1 MSKKVFKGH
10 GRAKVVLENAHK
22 KTIWNYRPDGTK
34 KVVVVQKAPQQHYHV
49 PYTPRPVIIQER
61 PHILET
67 VLAAQAI
74 GSAFDN
80 HFEERRLRERERR
93 LSQREY
99 ELALKEKELEVR
111 EALERAF
118 AAERRAEELLK
129 KVEQELATAG
139 S

>member
-1 MSKKVFKGH
+1 MSKKVFKGGG

-34 KVVVVQKAPQQHYHV
+34 KVVVVQKPQPYYAP
-49 PYTPRPVIIQER
+49 PRPQVIIQER

-67 VLAAQAI
+67 ILAAQTI
-74 GSAFDN
+74 GAAFDN
-80 HFEERRLRERERR
+80 HFEERRLREREQR

-99 ELALKEKELEVR
+99 QLALKEKELEIR
-111 EALERAF
+111 EVLEKAF
-118 AAERRAEELLK
+118 AAERRAEEILK
-129 KVEQELATAG
+129 RAEEKLATAQ